1 MPLLAEIVA
10 WLDREAPTH
19 LVEEWDNTGLL
30 LGDRQRHVDRVL
42 TCLTL
47 TEDVA
52 HEAVNR
58 GAQLVVSHHPIF
70 FKAIKK
76 LTADDPQGRMVL
88 RLAAAGVAVFSAH
101 TRFDSARSG
110 INQGLAERLG
120 LVEIDSLQPASAPDS
135 FKLVVMVPRTHVE
148 VVRQAMWNA
157 GAGVIGEYTDC
168 SFLMPGVGSFRGT
181 SSSNPAIGE
190 PGEFQTVEE
199 YRIDMVCP
207 APLVDQVIAAMKK
220 AHPYEETAFDIVPRR
235 APQMDVGVGR
245 TGLLP
250 SIDGEGQTPV
260 RLGDFLERVKE
271 RLGIPSVQY
280 SGRLDKPVRRV
291 GIACGSAGE
300 LLRLARQRRC
310 DVFLTGE
317 ARFHTALEARESSIA
332 LVLAGHYA
340 TERPAMERL
349 ASTLSEAFP
358 GLETWPS
365 TSERDPLQIF

>member
-1 MPLLAEIVA
+1 
-10 WLDREAPTH
+10 
-19 LVEEWDNTGLL
+19 
-30 LGDRQRHVDRVL
+30 
-42 TCLTL
+42 
-47 TEDVA
+47 
-52 HEAVNR
+52 
-58 GAQLVVSHHPIF
+58 
-70 FKAIKK
+70 
-76 LTADDPQGRMVL
+76 
-88 RLAAAGVAVFSAH
+88 
-101 TRFDSARSG
+101 
-110 INQGLAERLG
+110 
-120 LVEIDSLQPASAPDS
+120 
-135 FKLVVMVPRTHVE
+135 E

-235 APQMDVGVGR
+235 APQIDVGVGR

-250 SIDGEGQTPV
+250 SIDGEGQTLV

-280 SGRLDKPVRRV
+280 SGRLDQPVRRV

>member
-1 MPLLAEIVA
+1 MPQLSEILA
-10 WLDREAPTH
+10 WFDREAPAH

-30 LGDRQRHVDRVL
+30 LGDRRSPVDRVL

-52 HEAVNR
+52 DEAIDR

-70 FKAIKK
+70 FKPIKK
-76 LTADDPQGRMVL
+76 LTADDAQGRMVL

-101 TRFDSARSG
+101 TRFDSARAG
-110 INQGLAERLG
+110 INQQLAERLG
-120 LVEIDSLQPASAPDS
+120 LVEIDSLQPASAPAS
-135 FKLVVMVPRTHVE
+135 YKLVVMVPRTHVE
-148 VVRQAMWNA
+148 AVRQAMWNA
-157 GAGVIGEYTDC
+157 GAGVIGEYTEC

-181 SSSNPAIGE
+181 SSSSPAIGE

-235 APQMDVGVGR
+235 APQVDVGVGR

-250 SIDGEGQTPV
+250 PADHPGLPALL
-260 RLGDFLERVKE
+260 LGDFLGRVKE
-271 RLGIPSVQY
+271 RLGIDALQF
-280 SGRLDKPVRRV
+280 SGPLDQPVRRV

-317 ARFHTALEARESSIA
+317 GRFHTALEARDAGIA

-340 TERPAMERL
+340 TERPAMEAL
-349 ASTLSEAFP
+349 ATTLGEVFP
-358 GLETWPS
+358 GLATWAS
-365 TSERDPLQIF
+365 TSERDPLQTF

>member
-1 MPLLAEIVA
+1 MPQLAEILA

-30 LGDRQRHVDRVL
+30 LGDRLQSVSRVL

-52 HEAVNR
+52 REAIDR

-70 FKAIKK
+70 FKAVKK
-76 LTADDPQGRMVL
+76 LTADDAQGRMVL
-88 RLAAAGVAVFSAH
+88 RLAAAGVAVYSAH
-101 TRFDSARSG
+101 TRFDSARGG
-110 INQGLAERLG
+110 INKGLAERLG
-120 LVEIDSLQPASAPDS
+120 LVEIDSLQPASAPAS

-148 VVRQAMWNA
+148 AVRQAMWKA
-157 GAGVIGEYTDC
+157 GAGVIGEYTEC

-181 SSSNPAIGE
+181 SASNPAIGE

-235 APQMDVGVGR
+235 APQIDVGVGR

-250 SIDGEGQTPV
+250 PADQPGQPPLL
-260 RLGDFLERVKE
+260 LGDFLERVKE
-271 RLGIPSVQY
+271 RLEIDTVQF
-280 SGRLDKPVRRV
+280 SGRLDQPVRRV

-317 ARFHTALEARESSIA
+317 ARFHTALEARDAHIA

-340 TERPAMERL
+340 TERPAMEAL
-349 ASTLSEAFP
+349 AITLREAFP
-358 GLETWPS
+358 GVETWAS
-365 TSERDPLQIF
+365 TCERDPLQTF

>member
-1 MPLLAEIVA
+1 MPQLAELLA
-10 WLDREAPTH
+10 WFDREAPPH
-19 LVEEWDNTGLL
+19 LVEDWDNTGLL
-30 LGDRQRHVDRVL
+30 LGDRQRTVDRVL

-52 HEAVNR
+52 DEAIDR
-58 GAQLVVSHHPIF
+58 GAHLVVSHHPIF
-70 FKAIKK
+70 FKAVKR
-76 LTADDPQGRMVL
+76 LTADDAQGRMVL

-101 TRFDSARSG
+101 TRFDSAQGG

-120 LVEIDSLQPASAPDS
+120 LVEIDSLQPASAPAS
-135 FKLVVMVPRTHVE
+135 YKLVVMVPRTHVE
-148 VVRQAMWNA
+148 QVRRAMWDA
-157 GAGVIGEYTDC
+157 GAGVIGEYTEC

-181 SSSNPAIGE
+181 SASNPAIGA

-220 AHPYEETAFDIVPRR
+220 SHPYEETAFDIVPRR
-235 APQMDVGVGR
+235 APQIDVGVGR

-250 SIDGEGQTPV
+250 PADRPGQTPLF
-260 RLGDFLERVKE
+260 LGDFLERVKE
-271 RLGIPSVQY
+271 RLAIGTVQF
-280 SGRLDKPVRRV
+280 SGRLDQPVRRV

-317 ARFHTALEARESSIA
+317 ARFHTALEAREAGIA

-340 TERPAMERL
+340 TERPAMEAL
-349 ASTLSEAFP
+349 AATLRQAFS
-358 GLETWPS
+358 GLETWAS
-365 TSERDPLQIF
+365 SCERDPLQTF